1 MSPYERRRGGNALRD
16 GTRCHPRR
24 GNTSKGQRGSGHLA
38 VRDRGDSRA
47 LTRVMPHPRNQ
58 DEPEGKPRPGGVY
71 ASQRLSLAELGKT
84 SRGKPRS
91 EPDSGN
97 PIVRDRRGAWGNV
110 VHGGNVNPPRN
121 RKGGD
126 GNPPPTSARAPAL
139 SRLPAKV
146 VPAGWLR
153 GMGRTRGGAVG
164 EDYGKNG
171 SGSSSS
177 GKSAAGLGRFGCLP
191 NPNRRQIAIRSRRAA
206 DSAGFM

>member
-24 GNTSKGQRGSGHLA
+24 GNTSKGQRGPGHLA

-71 ASQRLSLAELGKT
+71 ASQRLSLAEIGKT

-126 GNPPPTSARAPAL
+126 GNPPPTGARAPAL
-139 SRLPAKV
+139 SRPPGKGRPGRVARMVHLLEVA
-146 VPAGWLR
+146 LR
-153 GMGRTRGGAVG
+153 RDDRRI
-164 EDYGKNG
+164 KNEGLLG
-171 SGSSSS
+171 SPR
-177 GKSAAGLGRFGCLP
+177 L
-191 NPNRRQIAIRSRRAA
+191 
-206 DSAGFM
+206 